1 MSSFTTGDVQRV
13 VVPYDKS
20 IIVCPAG
27 EVASTVTLLFSGDW
41 YAVFS
46 ILAKY
51 FTMSFNGFIKCIHKG
66 RLTNWFFHE
75 GSQTYILGVGGFLK
89 RRLKHLC
96 FIGFSK
102 FVLQLR
108 MGCFDETLNCFTL
121 LLKLNAN
128 DMQQSNRKLNIAPSE
143 QIIFFIWPARI

>member
-1 MSSFTTGDVQRV
+1 MLVILYNGRCATCGGPIWQIYNRMSCRRSCKYRHT
-13 VVPYDKS
+13 S
-20 IIVCPAG
+20 
-27 EVASTVTLLFSGDW
+27 LFRGLICC
-41 YAVFS
+41 FQ
-46 ILAKY
+46 Y

-102 FVLQLR
+102 FVLQSR